1 MANLSST
8 STIGGMPIWHK
19 GIFPLTPVGDSIYFK
34 SFKIYSENDKP
45 QAADNDFVSKA
56 LGGTYLDLVA
66 FNKGIVLKD
75 KNNLSFSISGAVGA
89 GPHTA
94 SLRIPGTF
102 AIETATGTPFV
113 LFDPNATTGTRF
125 TVMGDTLAK
134 YVYDESGR
142 VFSPGN
148 TPTKAHVGLDKVTNN
163 KQVAS
168 DVTALQTMV
177 GILAAPNFISQNP
190 ASQPTHVPQFSQ
202 IVVKGSIQDFGLY

>member
-56 LGGTYLDLVA
+56 SGGTYLNLVG
-66 FNKGIVLKD
+66 FDKGITIKD
-75 KNNLSFSISGAVGA
+75 KNNATLSISSVVGA
-89 GPHTA
+89 GPQTA

-102 AIETATGTPFV
+102 AIETSVGTPFV
-113 LFDPNATTGTRF
+113 LFDPNTSATRL

-134 YVYDESGR
+134 FVYDESGR

-168 DVTALQTMV
+168 DVTTLQTMV

>member
-45 QAADNDFVSKA
+45 QAADNDFVSKQS
-56 LGGTYLDLVA
+56 GGTYANQVTFD
-66 FNKGIVLKD
+66 KGIQLKD
-75 KNNLSFSISGAVGA
+75 KNNASIALSQTVGT
-89 GPHTA
+89 GPQTA
-94 SLRIPGTF
+94 SLRIPGIF
-102 AIETATGTPFV
+102 AIETSSGTPFV
-113 LFDPNATTGTRF
+113 LFDPNTVSGTRL

-134 YVYDESGR
+134 FVYDESGR

-148 TPTKAHVGLDKVTNN
+148 TPSKAHVGLDKVTNN
-163 KQVAS
+163 KQVAL
-168 DVTALQTMV
+168 DITALQTMV
-177 GILAAPNFISQNP
+177 GILAAPNFITQNP